1 MDLLRIL
8 SVDFFLEPL
17 NFALV
22 VVALV
27 SGGLLL
33 LPIITGRGVSR
44 VSVTQATQ
52 LINTKAQI
60 IDVRD
65 VEQYAA
71 GHIQNAKSLPYQ
83 QLSEQIAL
91 LKLKKDKPVLL
102 VCESDKRAAG
112 AVKAFAAA
120 EFGEIHVLEGG
131 LKAWRE
137 AQLPL
142 VK

>member
-1 MDLLRIL
+1 MDLLRIFA
-8 SVDFFLEPL
+8 VDFFLQPL

-22 VVALV
+22 VVTGI
-27 SGGLLL
+27 SGLLL
-33 LPIITGRGVSR
+33 LLPVITGRGISR
-44 VSVTQATQ
+44 LSVTQATQ
-52 LINTKAQI
+52 LINSKAQVV
-60 IDVRD
+60 DVRE

-71 GHIQNAKSLPYQ
+71 GHIQNAKSLPYST
-83 QLSEQIAL
+83 LSEQIGL

-112 AVKAFAAA
+112 AVKKFIAA
-120 EFGEIHVLEGG
+120 EFSDVHVLEGG

>member
-1 MDLLRIL
+1 M
-8 SVDFFLEPL
+8 DFFLEPL

-52 LINTKAQI
+52 LINAKAQI
-60 IDVRD
+60 IDVRE

-83 QLSEQIAL
+83 QLSEQIGL

-102 VCESDKRAAG
+102 VCESDKRAAA